1 MAAITYKCPNC
12 GGGLVF
18 EPETQ
23 KYHCEY
29 CLSDFELDQ
38 LEGVKEGE
46 PPQEK
51 ETLMYQCPSCGASI
65 VADETTVASFCY
77 YCHNPIMLTGRVQGE
92 FKPDYVVPFRIDRE
106 KALEIF
112 SQWMEKKR
120 FVPEAFYSKKQIETM
135 TGVYFPYWLY
145 SCKAKGDIRAQGRK
159 LRVWTTGNMRYTET
173 NIYEVNRQGAM
184 DVDNVARSALRKA
197 NRKLVDSV
205 LPYNMKEKREFAMG
219 YLSGFMAENRDMEQ
233 QEFSQEVKDEV
244 RQFALGSIREQ
255 LGEYDHLDIGSSRIE
270 LQEEEWKLALLP
282 VWTLTYRDRAGG
294 KIYYFALNGQTG
306 KVSGE
311 LPVDSKKLTALFLS
325 IFLPMLIFF
334 LIGGYILG

>member
-18 EPETQ
+18 KPETQ

-38 LEGVKEGE
+38 LEELKEGE

-112 SQWMEKKR
+112 SQWMEK
-120 FVPEAFYSKKQIETM
+120 
-135 TGVYFPYWLY
+135 L
-145 SCKAKGDIRAQGRK
+145 CRK
-159 LRVWTTGNMRYTET
+159 HFTVKNRLR
-173 NIYEVNRQGAM
+173 
-184 DVDNVARSALRKA
+184 L
-197 NRKLVDSV
+197 
-205 LPYNMKEKREFAMG
+205 
-219 YLSGFMAENRDMEQ
+219 
-233 QEFSQEVKDEV
+233 
-244 RQFALGSIREQ
+244 
-255 LGEYDHLDIGSSRIE
+255 
-270 LQEEEWKLALLP
+270 
-282 VWTLTYRDRAGG
+282 
-294 KIYYFALNGQTG
+294 
-306 KVSGE
+306 
-311 LPVDSKKLTALFLS
+311 
-325 IFLPMLIFF
+325 
-334 LIGGYILG
+334 